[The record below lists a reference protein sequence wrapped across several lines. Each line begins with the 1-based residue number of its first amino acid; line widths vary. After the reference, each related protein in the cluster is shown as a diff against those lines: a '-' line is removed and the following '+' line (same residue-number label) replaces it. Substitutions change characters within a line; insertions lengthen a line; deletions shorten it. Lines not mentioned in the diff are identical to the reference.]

1 MVIIIIGSEAKL
13 TKRFTSCRLR
23 SQGVGD
29 QRLEGE
35 GAEGEEKGKEEETDL
50 RDVSLVTLSHPTWP
64 MNYELS
70 QWINHG

>member
-1 MVIIIIGSEAKL
+1 MLQSLLAEVIIIIGSEAKL

-50 RDVSLVTLSHPTWP
+50 EMYHW
-64 MNYELS
+64 
-70 QWINHG
+70 